1 MKYKELQKQCKMLG
15 LRACGKAD
23 VLRKRLNDYYNGD
36 TDSSPKN
43 VLSDEIAELRK
54 IVMSNNLQLKN
65 ENQRLKN
72 EIQKL
77 KKYLHKDKLYDT
89 IVNDTKEEINI
100 SSVKDTNTYDVE
112 ETKTFGVKETNTSSV
127 EKTNTFEM
135 ASNVDDYSLDDDLY
149 SDSSDDDINYDDI
162 SYEGTYMGISKKFIG
177 ICNFDSRI
185 YKKIAREK
193 KLAKKKLAKKKL

>member
-1 MKYKELQKQCKMLG
+1 MKYRELQKQCKMLG

-54 IVMSNNLQLKN
+54 IVMSNNVQLKN

-77 KKYLHKDKLYDT
+77 KNKNKLYDT

-112 ETKTFGVKETNTSSV
+112 ESNTLKKDFS
-127 EKTNTFEM
+127 
-135 ASNVDDYSLDDDLY
+135 DYSDEVLY
-149 SDSSDDDINYDDI
+149 SNSSDYDDI
-162 SYEGTYMGISKKFIG
+162 SYEGTYMGVSKKFIG

-193 KLAKKKLAKKKL
+193 KLLEKKLAKKKL

>member
-1 MKYKELQKQCKMLG
+1 MNYKELQKQCKMLG

-36 TDSSPKN
+36 TDSNEKSG
-43 VLSDEIAELRK
+43 LSDEIAELRK

-89 IVNDTKEEINI
+89 IVNDTKDVEQINI
-100 SSVKDTNTYDVE
+100 SSV
-112 ETKTFGVKETNTSSV
+112 
-127 EKTNTFEM
+127 EKTKTFEM
-135 ASNVDDYSLDDDLY
+135 ASNVDDYSSDDDLY
-149 SDSSDDDINYDDI
+149 SDSSDDDINYNDI

-193 KLAKKKLAKKKL
+193 KLAKKKLAKKKLAKKKL